1 MLGLITLFPFL
12 AAALSTLSR
21 KTSASYAA
29 GTACLLVGRS
39 LLLALALAWEVL
51 YRGAV
56 VHLSLAGLYPAADA
70 VLRLDLTLGAEGA
83 LLAVVVCRVSFAV
96 HLYSLWYMEGDP
108 NAAHFFG
115 LISLFTGIMLVTA
128 TGGTLITLFLGWE
141 GIGVASYLLVAYW
154 STRLAAVSSAMQA
167 FLLNRAG
174 DLALTLALAALLAA
188 FGGTAFG
195 GLAFGAGETGPLV
208 ILLLVAAAGKSAQL
222 GLHAWLPN
230 AIEAP
235 TPVSALIHAATL
247 VTAGV
252 FLLVQC
258 SPLLAGGS
266 ATAAAALLGATT
278 TAFAGVVG
286 LGQMDLKR
294 VIAFSTC
301 SQIALVLLAVG
312 TGQFT
317 SGLALLALHAAYK
330 AALFLGAGMVIHGM
344 AGVQD
349 LRVMGGLGAVMPVA
363 SSAITVAAAALCALP
378 YTSGE
383 FGKDLLI
390 VGAAGRGLL
399 LDNTVWWLA
408 ILSVGLTAAYSVRL
422 HRLAFGGAPRGPLH
436 TLLGAPE
443 AGLGGAFYPGGAA
456 VAALAALSLGAGY
469 LLSATLLSFGE
480 AFPGGTPWT
489 RSLDDELS
497 AAGLAACAPLLVC
510 LLGALLGY
518 AGGGSGAASVA
529 GVVGFA
535 ALGSHLYGAGLG
547 VARITGALLDRGL
560 FEAAGPYGA
569 SSLLAGTAVRVRW
582 ALFSGGLGSRLLL
595 SMAFAVAGG
604 IGVLATGLA

>member
-1 MLGLITLFPFL
+1 MLGLITLLPFL
-12 AAALSTLSR
+12 GAALSTLSR

-29 GTACLLVGRS
+29 QTACLLVGAS
-39 LLLALALAWEVL
+39 LLLSLPLAAEAVL
-51 YRGAV
+51 RGAV
-56 VHLSLAGLYPAADA
+56 VALPLADLYPAAEA
-70 VLRLDLTLGAEGA
+70 ALRLDLVLGANSA
-83 LLAVVVCRVSFAV
+83 VLSVVVCRVSFAV

-108 NAAHFFG
+108 HTAHFFG

-128 TGGTLITLFLGWE
+128 TGGTLLTLFLGWE
-141 GIGVASYLLVAYW
+141 GIGVVSYLLVAYW
-154 STRLAAVSSAMQA
+154 SSRLAAVSSAVQA

-174 DLALTLALAALLAA
+174 DLALTLALAAALALT
-188 FGGTAFG
+188 GGTAFG
-195 GLAFGAGETGPLV
+195 GLAFGAGGTDALV
-208 ILLLVAAAGKSAQL
+208 VLLLVAAAGKSAQL

-230 AIEAP
+230 AMEAP

-258 SPLLAGGS
+258 APLLAGGS
-266 ATAAAALLGATT
+266 ATAVAALLGATT
-278 TAFAGVVG
+278 TVFAGVVG

-349 LRVMGGLGAVMPVA
+349 LRSIGGLGAVMPAA
-363 SSAITVAAAALCALP
+363 SSAMLVAAAALCALP

-383 FGKDLLI
+383 FGKDLLV

-399 LDNTVWWLA
+399 LDNTAWWLA
-408 ILSVGLTAAYSVRL
+408 VASIGLTVAYSVRL
-422 HRLAFGGAPRGPLH
+422 HRLAFGGAPRAPLH
-436 TLLGAPE
+436 ALLGAPE
-443 AGLGGAFYPGGAA
+443 AGLGGAFYPGGVA
-456 VAALAALSLGAGY
+456 VALLAALSLGAGY
-469 LLSATLLSFGE
+469 LLSAVFLPSGGVFN
-480 AFPGGTPWT
+480 GGTPWT
-489 RSLDDELS
+489 RALDDEAS
-497 AAGLAACAPLLVC
+497 AAGLTVCAPYLLG

-518 AGGGSGAASVA
+518 AGGGSGALSVA
-529 GVVGFA
+529 GVAGFA
-535 ALGSHLYGAGLG
+535 ALSSRLFCAGLDA
-547 VARITGALLDRGL
+547 ARITSQLLDRGL
-560 FEAAGPYGA
+560 FEAVGPYGA
-569 SSLLAGTAVRVRW
+569 SSLLAGTAVRARQAV
-582 ALFSGGLGSRLLL
+582 FTGGLGSRLLL
-595 SMAFAVAGG
+595 SMLFAVAGG
-604 IGVLATGLA
+604 AGVLATGLA